1 MDARLVADRS
11 QLEPRVARHAT
22 AGRIALRVRAVRP
35 ASRAAWQRTAAK
47 FFAPH
52 DILLTPGL
60 AQSPIAA
67 KQWGEGRWLA
77 SVLANARYAPF
88 AAPWNLAGWP
98 AMVVPAGSHPNGMPL
113 SVQLVGRPGSE
124 AALLSLAA
132 QLELLRPWA
141 RTAPS
146 YD

>member
-11 QLEPRVARHAT
+11 RLEQRVARHAT
-22 AGRIALRVRAVRP
+22 AGRVALRVRAVRP
-35 ASRAAWQRTAAK
+35 ASRAAWQRKAAV
-47 FFAPH
+47 FFADH
-52 DILLTPGL
+52 DILVTPGL

-98 AMVVPAGSHPNGMPL
+98 AMVVPAGAHPNGTPL
-113 SVQLVGRPGSE
+113 SVQLVGRPGTE
-124 AALLSLAA
+124 AQLLAVAA
-132 QLELLRPWA
+132 QLELLSPWS
-141 RTAPS
+141 RIAPS
-146 YD
+146 YA

>member
-1 MDARLVADRS
+1 M
-11 QLEPRVARHAT
+11 P
-22 AGRIALRVRAVRP
+22 AGRS
-35 ASRAAWQRTAAK
+35 ASREAWQRTAVG
-47 FFAPH
+47 FFADH
-52 DILLTPGL
+52 DVLVTPGL
-60 AQSPIAA
+60 AQLPIAA

-98 AMVVPAGSHPNGMPL
+98 ALVLPAGTHPSGMPQ

-124 AALLSLAA
+124 AMLLSLAA
-132 QLELLRPWA
+132 QLERISPWA

-146 YD
+146 FG